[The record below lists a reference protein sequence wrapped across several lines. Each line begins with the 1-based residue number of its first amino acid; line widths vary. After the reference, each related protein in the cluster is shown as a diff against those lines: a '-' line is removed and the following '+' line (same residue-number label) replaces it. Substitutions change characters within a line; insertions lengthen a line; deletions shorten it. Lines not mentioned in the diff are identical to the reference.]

1 MSVYLQ
7 RSTNIYISKA
17 ANASANATNTVLLN
31 VKDFSFNKSA
41 SVVNVGRS
49 TISPTQQR
57 TVKPYVNT
65 VAPVNFSFTTY
76 VLPVV
81 DTVVTS
87 PEEYL
92 WVSLLGVDSISSSA
106 TTSTINF
113 ANGNVAQ
120 LQELTLW
127 FDDPNKSE
135 GNYRIDNAIVDEATI
150 SFDING
156 IAEIRWSGRGLALV
170 EDNTPPAATDRTGQT
185 NYLKNKL
192 STMILQANAVSYTLA
207 LTGGQIRIDNKVTFY
222 GRVQLGKTT
231 VPTGH
236 FTGNREITGNLNF
249 YLKSGTNAS
258 VDLFNTLNTNVSTD
272 TYESTYLANITI
284 NVGGATAPFLQIN
297 VPQALLNI
305 PTLGFN
311 ELITMNVPFIAQEEA
326 GNYSTV
332 IYNMP

>member
-7 RSTNIYISKA
+7 RNTDIYISKA
-17 ANASANATNTVLLN
+17 ANASANASNTVLIN

-41 SVVNVGRS
+41 SVVNVGRN

-57 TVKPYVNT
+57 TVKPHVSV
-65 VAPVNFSFTTY
+65 VAPVNFQFTTY
-76 VLPVV
+76 VLPMVA
-81 DTVVTS
+81 TVVTS

-92 WVSLLGVDSISSSA
+92 WVSLLGVDNISSST

-113 ANGNVAQ
+113 VNGNVAQ

-127 FDDPNKSE
+127 FDDPNKAE
-135 GNYRIDNAIVDEATI
+135 GNYRIDNAIVDQATI

-156 IAEIRWSGRGLALV
+156 IAEIQWRGRGLALV
-170 EDNTPPAATDRTGQT
+170 EDNTPPSATDRTGQT

-192 STMILQANAVSYTLA
+192 STITLNSNAVGYTLA
-207 LTGGQIRIDNKVTFY
+207 LTGGSIDIDNKVTFY
-222 GRVQLGKTT
+222 GRTQLGKTT

-236 FTGNREITGNLNF
+236 FTGNREIRGTLNF

-258 VDLFNTLNTNVSTD
+258 VDLFNVLNTNVASD

-284 NVGGATAPFLQIN
+284 NVGGPSAPFLQIN
-297 VPQALLNI
+297 VPQALLNM
-305 PTLGFN
+305 PQLGFS
-311 ELITMNVPFIAQEEA
+311 ELITMQVPFIAQEEA
-326 GNYSTV
+326 GNYSTI